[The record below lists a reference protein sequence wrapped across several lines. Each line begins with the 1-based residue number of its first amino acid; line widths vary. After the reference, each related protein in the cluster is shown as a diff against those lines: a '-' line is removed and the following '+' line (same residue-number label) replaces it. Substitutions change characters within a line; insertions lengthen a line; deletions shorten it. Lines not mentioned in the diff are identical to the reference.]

1 MISMFYIFTTIVPH
15 GVMLTGGIASP
26 ETAAFKAS
34 QVAVHR
40 VQGSG
45 FRAQV
50 FGLDPRPLTPDR

>member
-1 MISMFYIFTTIVPH
+1 MISRFYIFATIVPH

-40 VQGSG
+40 VQGL
-45 FRAQV
+45 
-50 FGLDPRPLTPDR
+50 GLRFLD